1 MTTPA
6 PKPED
11 IEATYGFVALL
22 ARSVPEVGGLLNQA
36 RAEQWTTDRFNM
48 AIANTNWWKATPE
61 QSRRWLVQQIGDP
74 ASANRAMQTGGEQI
88 SGIAA
93 RYGFTAP
100 PPAEARQLWLNAQLA
115 GYDESLTEKYVFNHM
130 FNGWG
135 SKGPGGVAGGEFGQR
150 AMDARQI
157 ALAYGYNPQGL
168 DSEIEQA
175 VAGAIRGGQDRTVG
189 LASWR
194 SKLEAYAKSKYS
206 AYAERI
212 ASGETVAD
220 IALPYR
226 EAMADVLELNINSV
240 NLSDP
245 LLEKWLT
252 AGGGSTPTG
261 GVSGRQNSTGG
272 AATASR
278 AVSVWEAKQEL
289 RKDPRWQYT
298 RNAWRASAD
307 VATAVGK
314 AFGLVG

>member
-6 PKPED
+6 PSPAD
-11 IEATYGFVALL
+11 TEASYGFVALL
-22 ARSVPEVGGLLNQA
+22 GRTIPEVGGILNQA

-48 AIANTNWWKATPE
+48 AIANTAWWKATPE
-61 QSRRWLVQQIGDP
+61 QSRRWIVQQIGDP
-74 ASANRAMQTGGEQI
+74 ASAQRAMQTGGEQI
-88 SGIAA
+88 NAIAG
-93 RYGFTAP
+93 RFGFNAP
-100 PPAEARQLWLNAQLA
+100 PSAEAQAIWLNAQLA
-115 GYDESLTEKYVFNHM
+115 GYDESLTEQYVFNHM

-135 SKGPGGVAGGEFGQR
+135 SKGPGGTPGGEFGQR

-168 DSEIEQA
+168 DGEIETW
-175 VAGAIRGGQDRTVG
+175 VASAIRGGQDRQTG
-189 LASWR
+189 LTGWR
-194 SKLEAYAKSKYS
+194 NKLEAYAKSKYS
-206 AYAERI
+206 VFAERI
-212 ASGETVAD
+212 AGGETVAD

-245 LLEKWLT
+245 ILERWLT